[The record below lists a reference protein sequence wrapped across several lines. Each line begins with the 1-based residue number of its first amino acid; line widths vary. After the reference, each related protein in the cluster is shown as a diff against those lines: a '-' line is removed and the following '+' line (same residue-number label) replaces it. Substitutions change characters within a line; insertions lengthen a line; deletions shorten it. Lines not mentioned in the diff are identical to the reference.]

1 MSINY
6 NDILQS
12 KTAVF
17 FDLDGTVVD
26 SMGIWRE
33 IDIEYLAGIGYE
45 LPDDLQKCIEGMSFT
60 ETAVYFK
67 DRFKIK
73 DDLET
78 IKGIWNQMAYD
89 KYTKEV
95 SLKPGVKAFLK
106 RLKEDKVKTGIASSN
121 SLELITGVLKA
132 NGIYDLFDVI
142 TTSCE
147 AGAGKP
153 APDIYL
159 LSANK
164 VGAKPENCLVFED
177 IVLGIMAGKSAG
189 MSTIAVYD
197 DYSKDTDNEKAEL
210 ADYYIVDFTEII

>member
-95 SLKPGVKAFLK
+95 SLKPGVKAFLN
-106 RLKEDKVKTGIASSN
+106 RLKEDKIKTGIASSN